1 MRINKFIAE
10 CGIASRR
17 GADQLI
23 RDGKVSIN
31 GKITTELGID
41 VGENDVVY
49 VNGRRVRP
57 VNRYTYIMLYKPKGC
72 ICSSHDELDRKTVFD
87 YINVDKKLSVVGRLD
102 YDSEGL
108 LLLTNDGDLVN
119 HLTHPS
125 NQVPKTYL
133 VRTEGEFSDEDIKT
147 LKGKMDI
154 GDGDETAGARVK
166 LLSSGDGM
174 SRLEITIREG
184 KNREIRRMC
193 ESLGKNVVFL
203 KRVAVGELRLGGLAR
218 GTYRYLT
225 NKEVAYLRTL

>member
-31 GKITTELGID
+31 GKITTELGVD

-57 VNRYTYIMLYKPKGC
+57 VNRYTYMMLYKPKGC
-72 ICSSHDELDRKTVFD
+72 ICSAHDELGRKTVFD
-87 YINVDKKLSVVGRLD
+87 YINVDRKLSVVGRLD

-108 LLLTNDGDLVN
+108 LLLTNDGELVN

-133 VRTEGEFSDEDIKT
+133 VRTEGEFSNEDLKA

-154 GDGDETAGARVK
+154 GDGEETAGARVK
-166 LLSSGDGM
+166 LLASGDGM
-174 SRLEITIREG
+174 ARLEITIREG

-193 ESLGKNVVFL
+193 ESLGKNVIFL
-203 KRVAVGELRLGGLAR
+203 KRVAVGDLRLGGLAR

-225 NKEVAYLRTL
+225 DKEVAYLRTL